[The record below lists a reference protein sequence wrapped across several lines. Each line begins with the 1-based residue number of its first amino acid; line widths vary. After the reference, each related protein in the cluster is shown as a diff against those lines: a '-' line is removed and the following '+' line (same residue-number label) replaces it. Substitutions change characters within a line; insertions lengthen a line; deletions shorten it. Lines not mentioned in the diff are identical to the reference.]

1 MIRRLFLC
9 PPVAAFPFD
18 FTKGIVYYQPKEH
31 EKFMQTISSLKEGD
45 WVDGT
50 FLVSAK
56 QIMIAKNGGMYLSVK
71 LADKTG
77 EVDGKLWDNAEE
89 VAGRFEKEDFIRV
102 KGVAANYQ
110 GMMQVKMKAV
120 EKVDDSKVDLANFLE
135 TSPKNIEEMV
145 KELSA
150 FAAGIGN
157 TYLRQVMNAFLADK
171 TFMDVFRRAP
181 AAKALHHN
189 YIGGLLEHIVE
200 LIALARDVA
209 KHFPGIDTDLLTVGA
224 FLHDIGKVRELS
236 VRKSIEYT
244 TEGRL
249 LGHISLGYEMLA
261 EKIKAIPGFP
271 DELTMLL
278 KHIMLSHHGEY
289 EFGSPKRPKIQEAI
303 IINYLDDLAAKI
315 SNFRA
320 TLKRENVDAG
330 EWSYYSKMHDRY
342 LYRQASY
349 ADAEGSDAPGAGPDS
364 GRKGKKASGEIADTT
379 GKLPL

>member
-1 MIRRLFLC
+1 
-9 PPVAAFPFD
+9 
-18 FTKGIVYYQPKEH
+18 
-31 EKFMQTISSLKEGD
+31 MQTIATLKEGD
-45 WVDGT
+45 WVDET

-89 VAGRFEKEDFIRV
+89 VARRFEKEDFIRV

-110 GMMQVKMKAV
+110 GMMQVKMKTV
-120 EKVDDSKVDLANFLE
+120 EKVDDSRVDLTNFLE
-135 TSPKNIEEMV
+135 TSPRNIEEMV

-150 FAAGIGN
+150 VAAGIGN

-171 TFMDVFRRAP
+171 AFMDVFRRAP

-209 KHFPGIDTDLLTVGA
+209 KHFPGIDEDLVTVGA

-261 EKIKAIPGFP
+261 EKIKSIPGFP

-320 TLKRENVDAG
+320 TLKRENVEAG
-330 EWSYYSKMHDRY
+330 EWTYYSKMHDRY
-342 LYRQASY
+342 LYRQAAY
-349 ADAEGSDAPGAGPDS
+349 ADAEGSDAPGAGT
-364 GRKGKKASGEIADTT
+364 GIAKKGKKTTEGIADTT

>member
-1 MIRRLFLC
+1 
-9 PPVAAFPFD
+9 
-18 FTKGIVYYQPKEH
+18 
-31 EKFMQTISSLKEGD
+31 MQTIATFKEGD

-50 FLVSAK
+50 FLVAAK

-110 GMMQVKMKAV
+110 GMMQVKMKTV
-120 EKVDDSKVDLANFLE
+120 EKVDDSKVDLSNFLE
-135 TSPKNIEEMV
+135 TSPRNIDEMV
-145 KELSA
+145 NNLSS
-150 FAAGIGN
+150 FAAGVKN
-157 TYLRQVMNAFLADK
+157 KHLNQLMHSFLTDK
-171 TFMDVFRRAP
+171 EFMDLFRRTP

-189 YIGGLLEHIVE
+189 YIGGLLEHVVE
-200 LIALARDVA
+200 LIALAQDVT
-209 KHFPGIDTDLLTVGA
+209 KHFPGVDGDLVTVGA

-261 EKIKAIPGFP
+261 GKIKAIPGFP

-315 SNFRA
+315 SNFRS
-320 TLKRENVDAG
+320 TLKKENVDAG

-342 LYRQASY
+342 LYRQAAYS
-349 ADAEGSDAPGAGPDS
+349 DAEGSEAPAAGPES
-364 GRKGKKASGEIADTT
+364 AKKLKKTSGENADTT

>member
-1 MIRRLFLC
+1 
-9 PPVAAFPFD
+9 
-18 FTKGIVYYQPKEH
+18 
-31 EKFMQTISSLKEGD
+31 MQTISTLKEGD

-50 FLVSAK
+50 FLVTAK

-89 VAGRFEKEDFIRV
+89 VAGRFEREDFIRV

-110 GMMQVKMKAV
+110 GMMQVKIKTV
-120 EKVDDSKVDLANFLE
+120 EKMEDSKVDLANFLE
-135 TSPKNIEEMV
+135 TSPRNIDEMV
-145 KELSA
+145 NDLSA
-150 FAAGIGN
+150 VAAGVRN
-157 TYLRQVMNAFLADK
+157 KYLNQLMNSFLADK
-171 TFMDVFRRAP
+171 TFMDAFRRAP

-209 KHFPGIDTDLLTVGA
+209 KHFPGIDTDLLAVGA

-249 LGHISLGYEMLA
+249 IGHISLGYELLT
-261 EKIKAIPGFP
+261 EKIKDIPGFP

-315 SNFRA
+315 SNFRS
-320 TLKRENVDAG
+320 TLKKENVEAG
-330 EWSYYSKMHDRY
+330 EWTYYSKMHDRY

-349 ADAEGSDAPGAGPDS
+349 TDPNEAGMQVTEPGIA
-364 GRKGKKASGEIADTT
+364 RKGKKPAEGVADTT

>member
-1 MIRRLFLC
+1 
-9 PPVAAFPFD
+9 
-18 FTKGIVYYQPKEH
+18 
-31 EKFMQTISSLKEGD
+31 MQTISTLKEGD
-45 WVDGT
+45 WVDET
-50 FLVSAK
+50 FLVAAK
-56 QIMIAKNGGMYLSVK
+56 QIMIAKTGGMYLSVK

-89 VAGRFEKEDFIRV
+89 VASRFEKEDFIRV

-110 GMMQVKMKAV
+110 GMMQIKMKTV
-120 EKVDDSKVDLANFLE
+120 EKVDDAKVDLANFLE
-135 TSPKNIEEMV
+135 TSPRNIDEMV
-145 KELSA
+145 KDLSA
-150 FAAGIGN
+150 AASGVKN
-157 TYLRQVMNAFLADK
+157 RHLNQVMNAFLADK
-171 TFMDVFRRAP
+171 AFMDVFRRTP

-189 YIGGLLEHIVE
+189 YIGGLLEHVVE

-209 KHFPGIDTDLLTVGA
+209 KHFPGVDMDLLTVGA

-261 EKIKAIPGFP
+261 DKIKAIPGFP

-320 TLKRENVDAG
+320 TLKRENVEAG
-330 EWSYYSKMHDRY
+330 DWSYYSKMHDRY
-342 LYRQASY
+342 LYRQAAY
-349 ADAEGSDAPGAGPDS
+349 AEAEGSDAPGTGHDS

>member
-1 MIRRLFLC
+1 MGTRRQGDC
-9 PPVAAFPFD
+9 ARAFPFD
-18 FTKGIVYYQPKEH
+18 FTRGIVYYQPQGARN
-31 EKFMQTISSLKEGD
+31 FMQTIATLKEGD
-45 WVDGT
+45 WVDET

-110 GMMQVKMKAV
+110 GMMQVKMKTV

-135 TSPKNIEEMV
+135 TSPRNIEEMV

-171 TFMDVFRRAP
+171 AFMDVFRRAP

-200 LIALARDVA
+200 LISLARDVA

-364 GRKGKKASGEIADTT
+364 GRKGKKASGEIAETT